1 MKSNTPYSPW
11 VMFAFG
17 CILGAVATFAVR
29 FIVSPEARGVT
40 LQFITLVVAASA
52 FVLAYRTYKFNE
64 LKSKTDLF
72 TSFHEKL
79 IEAEAQKGRSFLRL
93 LKAPKAVKDLTSEQ
107 FSCLN
112 RALSL
117 YETLAMYMAKGNIRE
132 EDVLE
137 TWGAAIYGRHEEIR
151 WFMDYR
157 DETHEYVS
165 WPHLRTLLDRLV
177 THPPVSVQASQ
188 ASE

>member
-1 MKSNTPYSPW
+1 
-11 VMFAFG
+11 MFAFG
-17 CILGAVATFAVR
+17 CIAGAVATFAVR

-79 IEAEAQKGRSFLRL
+79 IEAEAQKGRSILGL
-93 LKAPKAVKDLTSEQ
+93 LTGRDSAKYLSPEE

-137 TWGAAIYGRHEEIR
+137 TWGAAIYGRHQEIR

-165 WPHLRTLLDRLV
+165 WPHLRTLLGRLV
-177 THPPVSVQASQ
+177 THPPLGVQAFQ